1 MRVPLDERLLLV
13 LVCTAWRRALEEPL
27 LWATAD
33 VSCVRLDFKDTFLRA
48 VAAKSR
54 GALTSLDVYNSVCE
68 FIYGDHP
75 VTMTRDALWEVLR
88 ASPQLRHLRVYS
100 PSDEGVRFDNITA
113 LVSAAP
119 SLRVLEA
126 DIECSDDEAC
136 LVLRVE
142 PPFGVLRLR
151 RLCVN
156 GMNPEDAAVL
166 TFTSALEGSA
176 APPSELHVIVLPDT
190 HVGLDALVN
199 ALVMT
204 RMSSLIVG
212 SVQQPPAF
220 DATPYFVRLLKEG
233 HLTALNVSGSLG
245 HSNDYPP
252 DWIDSLTL
260 SFAFCE
266 ALRGS
271 KLTSLALC
279 GFDALWDDLLGIHDF
294 FDGIIG
300 HAYLQRLSINWCTA
314 DGFAQNRRVLGD
326 ALGRLVA
333 ANAPTFAEL
342 RVYNCGPKGLRPI
355 IAALPVN
362 THLRLFDCSYFE
374 YYAARCQ
381 YDHGRAAQQFTDD
394 LMRAVQNKIGFR
406 LLYGDRDDKE
416 TFASTWEDAYGE
428 VMQFR

>member
-1 MRVPLDERLLLV
+1 MYSFSAADVRPALEWNPATGTWGSREAPAWASKGRLKPRLPAPVSSVVDAFLVAEDEQPSCQSAFRYSCIRWVRQSPEENVLGRSSLPVAILQDIFMHVPLDERLLLV

-54 GALTSLDVYNSVCE
+54 GAMTSLDVSNSVCE

-113 LVSAAP
+113 LVSATP

-136 LVLRVE
+136 LVLRGE

-176 APPSELHVIVLPDT
+176 APLSELHVIVLPDT
-190 HVGLDALVN
+190 DVGLDALVN

-233 HLTALNVSGSLG
+233 HPTALNVSSSPG
-245 HSNDYPP
+245 HSHDYPP

-271 KLTSLALC
+271 NSRALLFVDSTPCGMIFLASMIFLTASSAM
-279 GFDALWDDLLGIHDF
+279 H
-294 FDGIIG
+294 
-300 HAYLQRLSINWCTA
+300 
-314 DGFAQNRRVLGD
+314 
-326 ALGRLVA
+326 
-333 ANAPTFAEL
+333 TFSA
-342 RVYNCGPKGLRPI
+342 
-355 IAALPVN
+355 
-362 THLRLFDCSYFE
+362 F
-374 YYAARCQ
+374 Q
-381 YDHGRAAQQFTDD
+381 
-394 LMRAVQNKIGFR
+394 
-406 LLYGDRDDKE
+406 
-416 TFASTWEDAYGE
+416 
-428 VMQFR
+428 